1 MRNFCSCS
9 INNDRR
15 CANRRRAAQC
25 GARFQSGGN
34 AKANAIAKK
43 NPLILWVCETS
54 GAISPEGHAALGH
67 LARQVRKPGHRD
79 GTVYGTN
86 RGAPKGPKGF
96 RAHHTARISSAVVY
110 ADAEC
115 LLAYGDGTMGA

>member
-1 MRNFCSCS
+1 M
-9 INNDRR
+9 
-15 CANRRRAAQC
+15 CARARATC
-25 GARFQSGGN
+25 THPR
-34 AKANAIAKK
+34 
-43 NPLILWVCETS
+43 
-54 GAISPEGHAALGH
+54 
-67 LARQVRKPGHRD
+67 HRD